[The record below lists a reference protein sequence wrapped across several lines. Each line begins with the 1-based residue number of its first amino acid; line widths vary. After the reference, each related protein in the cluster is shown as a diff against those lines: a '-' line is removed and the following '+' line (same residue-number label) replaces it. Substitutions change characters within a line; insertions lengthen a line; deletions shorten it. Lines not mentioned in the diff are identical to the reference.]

1 MSNSLPANFYLLTEK
16 VRELQNLVSAL
27 VGKNRE
33 LEEELT
39 NYREGTYYQ
48 EYMKQLTE
56 LEGVVRQLKREN
68 KTLKEKEK
76 LIKNKIERLAVK
88 LEEIEL

>member
-1 MSNSLPANFYLLTEK
+1 MSNSLPANFHLLTEK
-16 VRELQNLVSAL
+16 VRALQKLVVELVD
-27 VGKNRE
+27 KNRE
-33 LEEELT
+33 LEEELDK
-39 NYREGTYYQ
+39 YKEGTFFQ
-48 EYMKQLTE
+48 EQKKQLMD
-56 LEGVVRQLKREN
+56 LEALIRQLKREN